1 MSYQYIETLSDEA
14 MKRYQSA
21 AFVFTFA
28 KTRSIKWMR
37 CQLTERVN
45 IHFIIPLNY
54 SVLLVHQLHTLHT
67 CTTFHCLHL
76 GKASVDPF
84 QLQILEVFQ
93 NYILSTLMDG
103 IM

>member
-37 CQLTERVN
+37 CQLTE
-45 IHFIIPLNY
+45 
-54 SVLLVHQLHTLHT
+54 
-67 CTTFHCLHL
+67 
-76 GKASVDPF
+76 
-84 QLQILEVFQ
+84 
-93 NYILSTLMDG
+93 
-103 IM
+103 